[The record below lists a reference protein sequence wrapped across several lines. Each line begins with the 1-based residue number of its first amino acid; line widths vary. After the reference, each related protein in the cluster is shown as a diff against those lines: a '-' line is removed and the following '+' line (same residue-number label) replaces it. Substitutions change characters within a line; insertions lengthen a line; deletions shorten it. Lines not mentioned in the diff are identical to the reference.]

1 MPDAATSAVPDA
13 PAPREKPQRDVQ
25 AFLQLARDRH
35 AQAATARHDQLQRE
49 LDDIAFYNLK
59 QWPDAQIKARS
70 AQPGRNGL
78 PDQPARPCLVFDQTR
93 GPVNNFINQIRGM
106 DLAVEIVPADDF
118 GDLSEPVSEDE
129 ITLREGLVRRIQRAP
144 ETEDASLWGA
154 SRGIIAGQGYW
165 GVMTRDVPGKTR
177 DQEIYVC
184 RFFNQAAV
192 SLDPAHEQPDGSD
205 CDWAFVE
212 TDMPWP
218 KYQAEFPKVA
228 NRTKDNPLIG
238 LSNNEFRSLGK
249 DYPDWFTDTG
259 ETRSALVV
267 DYYWTDREVRT
278 LAILADGTV
287 QYEDELPEGTEV
299 LDTKP
304 DITTT
309 IHWAKIDA
317 TQILEETIWPGHY
330 IPIVKYVANELHP
343 DGSQDRQVDGVVR
356 SIRGSA
362 EGFNYMVNKQIETVA
377 LSPIPPW
384 QIADGQIE
392 GYEEWW
398 KVANTRTLPFLPYK
412 TVDIQGTPIAPPQR
426 VQTNTGIGD
435 IANSVALFREVIA
448 DSSGVHDPSMGKTD
462 PALRSGKSIQ
472 LQLAQDQQSSSQ
484 YGGNFAKSKRHEGRL
499 INDLL
504 YPVYGTRPGR
514 LTRIVNG
521 EGESEHVTIGAG
533 ALSPSGQPPSKAY
546 RLTKDAAFHVN
557 IKVTKK
563 FDTRRDEE
571 AAALGQ
577 LIQARPELFGVF
589 GDLWLKNQDIPGHQ
603 EMAERA
609 KVMLAPPIQQMIAA
623 KQQGQAPIPP
633 EVQMQLA
640 QIPQL
645 QQALQ
650 QAQQVIQTD
659 QAKQQGAK
667 EMKAADLAW
676 AREKLERELA
686 AKIEIARIS
695 AAKEAADADKEDAE
709 EAIALGLKQEHEAA
723 QADLQ
728 RIHERD
734 MAELTQTHQR
744 AMAAQAAQAK
754 SIAFR
759 RGADG
764 GILGADVTMG
774 PSGTVQ

>member
-13 PAPREKPQRDVQ
+13 PAPKPRRDVQ
-25 AFLQLARDRH
+25 AFLKLARDRH
-35 AQAATARHDQLQRE
+35 ARAATARRDQLQRE

-59 QWPDAQIKARS
+59 QWPAAQIKARA
-70 AQPGRNGL
+70 AQRGQNGL

-118 GDLSEPVSEDE
+118 GDLGQPIDEDE

-165 GVMTRDVPGKTR
+165 GVMTRDVPGKTW
-177 DQEIYVC
+177 DQEIHVC

-205 CDWAFVE
+205 AEWATVE
-212 TDMPWP
+212 SDMPWP
-218 KYQAEFPKVA
+218 KYEAEFPKVA
-228 NRTKDNPLIG
+228 NRKKDNPLVG
-238 LSNNEFRSLGK
+238 LSNDAFRSLGNEYK
-249 DYPDWFTDTG
+249 GWFTETG
-259 ETRSALVV
+259 ETRSVLVV
-267 DYYWTDREVRT
+267 DYYWTERDTRT
-278 LAILADGTV
+278 LALLADGTT
-287 QYEDELPEGTEV
+287 QYEDELPDDAKV
-299 LDTKP
+299 IDTKP

-317 TQILEETIWPGHY
+317 TQILEETIWLGHY

-343 DGSQDRQVDGVVR
+343 DGSMDRQIDGVVR

-362 EGFNYMVNKQIETVA
+362 EGFNYMVNKQIEVVA
-377 LSPIPPW
+377 LSPIAPM
-384 QIADGQIE
+384 IVAAGTTEDFKA
-392 GYEEWW
+392 EWD
-398 KVANTRTLPFLPYK
+398 VANTRSLPVLHYKPYDLK
-412 TVDIQGTPIAPPQR
+412 ENPAPPPFR
-426 VQTNTGIGD
+426 TPRSSDVSD

-448 DSSGVHDPSMGKTD
+448 DSAGVHDPSMGKTD

-484 YGGNFAKSKRHEGRL
+484 YGSNFAKSKRHEGRL

-521 EGESEHVTIGAG
+521 EGESQHVTIGASN
-533 ALSPSGQPPSKAY
+533 LSPMGAPAPKQY

-571 AAALGQ
+571 TAALGQ

-695 AAKEAADADKEDAE
+695 AAKEAADAEKEDVE
-709 EAIALGLKQEHEAA
+709 EAIALGASQQHEAA
-723 QADLQ
+723 QAELQ
-728 RIHERD
+728 RIHERE

-764 GILGADVTMG
+764 GILGADVTTG